1 MRQNEL
7 KTTLILTRSQTIL
20 TCSYLS
26 SAKWDILLHDCT
38 GTCKY
43 FPCALKVLFNEE
55 IEDSN
60 YIYHPYP

>member
-7 KTTLILTRSQTIL
+7 KTTLILTS
-20 TCSYLS
+20 
-26 SAKWDILLHDCT
+26 
-38 GTCKY
+38 TCKY

>member
-7 KTTLILTRSQTIL
+7 KTTLILTIL
-20 TCSYLS
+20 TCSLS
-26 SAKWDILLHDCT
+26 FKCQVRHSITCT

-60 YIYHPYP
+60 YIYHLYP